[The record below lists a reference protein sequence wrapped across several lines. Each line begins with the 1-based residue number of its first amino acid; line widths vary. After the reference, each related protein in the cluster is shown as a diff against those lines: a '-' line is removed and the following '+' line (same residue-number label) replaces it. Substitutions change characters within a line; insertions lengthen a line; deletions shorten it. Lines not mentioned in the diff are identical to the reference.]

1 MLLLAEISL
10 SVLAIFGAYV
20 LLRRLFVS
28 ENEMIFAVRRQ
39 KNTEG
44 AELLRL
50 VRRAR
55 ADAWLCGRC
64 RVILLDEDGRE
75 ISEKRI

>member
-10 SVLAIFGAYV
+10 SVLAVFGAYV
-20 LLRRLFVS
+20 LLRRLFAA
-28 ENEMIFAVRRQ
+28 ENEIIFAVRRQ
-39 KNTEG
+39 KNTEA

-50 VRRAR
+50 MRRAR

-64 RVILLDEDGRE
+64 RVMLLDEDGRE
-75 ISEKRI
+75 ISEKRV